1 MATATS
7 DNSFCLIEEAET
19 YFDERLH
26 SSAWFSA
33 TEEDQHRALIQA
45 TRIFNTYLRWNDEDG
60 DGVVGDTDDE
70 DEAVVAVDDAL
81 RFAACEMALVL
92 LQEDTQVK
100 DDMEG
105 IDSIAVAGI
114 NIKRGTDRKRVIPP
128 HVFAMISHLA
138 TYRAAAGS
146 IRVIRS

>member
-1 MATATS
+1 MAEATA
-7 DNSFCLIEEAET
+7 DNSFCLLAEAAA

-60 DGVVGDTDDE
+60 DDVVGDTDDE
-70 DEAVVAVDDAL
+70 DETVVTVDDAL
-81 RFAACEMALVL
+81 RFATCEMALVL
-92 LQEDTQVK
+92 LQEDTMVK

-105 IDSIAVAGI
+105 LESIAVAGI
-114 NIKRGTDRKRVIPP
+114 NIKRGSDKKRIIPA
-128 HVFAMISHLA
+128 HVFSMISHLA
-138 TYRAAAGS
+138 TYRSASGT
-146 IRVIRS
+146 IGIIRS